1 MDRNSRAGT
10 RENGYRPTERFNPR
24 QLGQSQQ
31 PPSRTPSR
39 SSGRSGGRNKGVKL
53 DPFAAFVNS
62 VAGDNPVN
70 RVENFPNRVPS
81 PVRRPV
87 QQPREQRPQMNGR
100 PPMNGAREPPRR
112 QKLINDDE
120 PSAPSSAFNNV
131 YYKKKDKK
139 EVKNEKGAAFAAFL
153 DRHTDEQPAW
163 KHLDS
168 ESALKMMG
176 DDAKRDINKMLP
188 LMGDIN
194 GYDEEAPEEYKPKK
208 SKHPKGSA
216 FASFVNSVSEGQPV
230 NIAGRVAKL
239 QLSTT
244 QYCFF
249 SFNILYNF

>member
-1 MDRNSRAGT
+1 
-10 RENGYRPTERFNPR
+10 
-24 QLGQSQQ
+24 
-31 PPSRTPSR
+31 
-39 SSGRSGGRNKGVKL
+39 
-53 DPFAAFVNS
+53 
-62 VAGDNPVN
+62 
-70 RVENFPNRVPS
+70 
-81 PVRRPV
+81 
-87 QQPREQRPQMNGR
+87 MNGR

-139 EVKNEKGAAFAAFL
+139 EVKNEKGVAFAAFL

-249 SFNILYNF
+249 SFRWFPSGFHCRKLVPLINPVSFHCLNLSPFQQF

>member
-1 MDRNSRAGT
+1 
-10 RENGYRPTERFNPR
+10 
-24 QLGQSQQ
+24 
-31 PPSRTPSR
+31 
-39 SSGRSGGRNKGVKL
+39 
-53 DPFAAFVNS
+53 
-62 VAGDNPVN
+62 
-70 RVENFPNRVPS
+70 
-81 PVRRPV
+81 
-87 QQPREQRPQMNGR
+87 
-100 PPMNGAREPPRR
+100 MNGAREQPRR

-194 GYDEEAPEEYKPKK
+194 GYNEDQEAPEEYKPRK
-208 SKHPKGSA
+208 SKHSKGQSYTI
-216 FASFVNSVSEGQPV
+216 SGQNFVVS
-230 NIAGRVAKL
+230 K
-239 QLSTT
+239 QLVTSKISKNCEIVIHRFTI
-244 QYCFF
+244 F
-249 SFNILYNF
+249 SQFVIFYNFSKFLNFCFVVKL

>member
-1 MDRNSRAGT
+1 MDRNARSGT

-24 QLGQSQQ
+24 QFGQSQQ

-39 SSGRSGGRNKGVKL
+39 SSGRSGGRNKGAKL

-87 QQPREQRPQMNGR
+87 QHQVSREQRAPMNGG
-100 PPMNGAREPPRR
+100 PPMNGAREQPRR

-120 PSAPSSAFNNV
+120 PAAPSSAFNNV

-194 GYDEEAPEEYKPKK
+194 GYNEDQETPEEYKPRK
-208 SKHPKGSA
+208 SKHSKGHSYKIVCQNCVL
-216 FASFVNSVSEGQPV
+216 SKQLVTSKISENCKIV
-230 NIAGRVAKL
+230 IHRFL
-239 QLSTT
+239 DS
-244 QYCFF
+244 
-249 SFNILYNF
+249 